1 MASLGVDGIVGCIM
15 RMSERHGENAARRVG
30 VVGAGR
36 MRRGRRSVGPVRRVE
51 RGRLTPKYKY
61 QYKSKNKYQH

>member
-15 RMSERHGENAARRVG
+15 RMSERHGETAARRGG

-36 MRRGRRSVGPVRRVE
+36 PRKGRRSVGPVRRVE

-61 QYKSKNKYQH
+61 QDKSKNKYQH